1 MKGSRIHIKK
11 TFRGMIFMI
20 LRILLLAV
28 FLLLPRPAPA
38 AETLN
43 VYTIWSER
51 YATAVF
57 DEFTLETGIA
67 VNFLRFPSGEVLARL
82 IAEKENPQVDVFF
95 GGIADAFVA
104 GKKEGIF
111 EQYVP
116 GGAETI
122 PAAFRDPEG
131 YWTGV
136 AMNPIC
142 FMFNRPFLEKNAL
155 EPPASWQDLLDPVY
169 RNGLIMADARTSGT
183 AVSRLFSLVLA
194 MGENEAFAYQKKLDE
209 NMQQYTKSGAGGALP
224 IGRGQA
230 AGGVFFLV
238 DALEMQQTGYDIVIS
253 YPREG
258 VVYGVEAMG
267 LVKGAKNPE
276 LAKRFLDWAASPD
289 MQRLY
294 EREKINLIPTHPE
307 VTLENPSLDM
317 KNVKLLELDIEWS
330 GKERQRLVE
339 RWVNEIVR

>member
-1 MKGSRIHIKK
+1 
-11 TFRGMIFMI
+11 MI

-57 DEFTLETGIA
+57 DEFTRETGIA

-104 GKKEGIF
+104 GKKEEIF

-169 RNGLIMADARTSGT
+169 HNGLIMADARTSGT

-209 NMQQYTKSGAGGALP
+209 NM
-224 IGRGQA
+224 
-230 AGGVFFLV
+230 
-238 DALEMQQTGYDIVIS
+238 
-253 YPREG
+253 
-258 VVYGVEAMG
+258 
-267 LVKGAKNPE
+267 
-276 LAKRFLDWAASPD
+276 
-289 MQRLY
+289 
-294 EREKINLIPTHPE
+294 
-307 VTLENPSLDM
+307 
-317 KNVKLLELDIEWS
+317 
-330 GKERQRLVE
+330 
-339 RWVNEIVR
+339 

>member
-1 MKGSRIHIKK
+1 
-11 TFRGMIFMI
+11 MI
-20 LRILLLAV
+20 LRILLLAAL
-28 FLLLPRPAPA
+28 LLLPRPAPA

-82 IAEKENPQVDVFF
+82 IAEKGNPQVDVFF

-104 GKKEGIF
+104 GKKEEIF

-209 NMQQYTKSGAGGALP
+209 NMQQYTKSGAGGALS

-238 DALEMQQTGYDIVIS
+238 DALEMQQTGYDIVIN

-267 LVKGAKNPE
+267 LVKG
-276 LAKRFLDWAASPD
+276 
-289 MQRLY
+289 
-294 EREKINLIPTHPE
+294 
-307 VTLENPSLDM
+307 
-317 KNVKLLELDIEWS
+317 
-330 GKERQRLVE
+330 
-339 RWVNEIVR
+339 

>member
-11 TFRGMIFMI
+11 TFREMIFMI

-28 FLLLPRPAPA
+28 LLLLPRPAPA
-38 AETLN
+38 ADTLN

-57 DEFTLETGIA
+57 DEFTRETGIA

-169 RNGLIMADARTSGT
+169 HNGLIMADARTSGT

>member
-1 MKGSRIHIKK
+1 MKGSRIHLKK

-20 LRILLLAV
+20 LRILLLAAL
-28 FLLLPRPAPA
+28 LLLPRPAPA

-57 DEFTLETGIA
+57 DEFTRETGIA

-122 PAAFRDPEG
+122 PAAFRDTEG

-169 RNGLIMADARTSGT
+169 HNGLIMADARTSGT

-209 NMQQYTKSGAGGALP
+209 NMQQYTKSGAGGALS

>member
-20 LRILLLAV
+20 LRILLLAAL
-28 FLLLPRPAPA
+28 LLLPRPAPA

-57 DEFTLETGIA
+57 DEFTRETGIA

-169 RNGLIMADARTSGT
+169 HNGLIMADARTSGT

>member
-1 MKGSRIHIKK
+1 MGSKK
-11 TFRGMIFMI
+11 PFRGMIFMI
-20 LRILLLAV
+20 LRILFLGAL
-28 FLLLPRPAPA
+28 LLLPRPVAA

-57 DEFTLETGIA
+57 DEFTRETGIA

-111 EQYVP
+111 EPYVP
-116 GGAETI
+116 EGAEVI

-142 FMFNRPFLEKNAL
+142 FMFNRPFLEKHAL
-155 EPPASWQDLLDPVY
+155 EAPASWQDLLNPVY

-194 MGENEAFAYQKKLDE
+194 MGEDAAFAYQKKLDE

-238 DALEMQQTGYDIVIS
+238 DALEMQQTGYDIVIG

-267 LVKGAKNPE
+267 LIKGAKNSE
-276 LAKRFLDWAASPD
+276 LGKRFLDWAASPD

-317 KNVKLLELDIEWS
+317 KDVKLLELDIEWS

>member
-20 LRILLLAV
+20 LRILLLAAL
-28 FLLLPRPAPA
+28 LLLPRPAPA

-57 DEFTLETGIA
+57 DEFTRETGIA

-169 RNGLIMADARTSGT
+169 HNGLIMADARTSGT

-209 NMQQYTKSGAGGALP
+209 NMQQYTKSGAGGALS

-317 KNVKLLELDIEWS
+317 KNVTLQELDIEGA

>member
-1 MKGSRIHIKK
+1 MKGSRIHLKK

-20 LRILLLAV
+20 LRILLLAAL
-28 FLLLPRPAPA
+28 LLLPRPAPA

-104 GKKEGIF
+104 GKKEEIF